1 MARAK
6 TKREAILDAALSTF
20 VARGYSETKVGEIAE
35 RARVAEGTLYTYF
48 DSKEDLLLALFDEK
62 WGGII
67 DEIRGRIARYDDP
80 DDKLKAMFKAV
91 VDLFKKDRE
100 LAEMF
105 LVDVKQSSIF
115 LNNYTVNR
123 VVEFIDLIEEIL
135 IEGKKR
141 GIYRAD
147 LDTKVAKMVVFGAAQ
162 GIMLAWVLNDSREV
176 RSKSFSFSLPRAA
189 LGMKG
194 VIRDGLHKH

>member
-6 TKREAILDAALSTF
+6 TKREAILGAALGTF
-20 VARGYSETKVGEIAE
+20 VARGYSETKVGEIAQ
-35 RARVAEGTLYTYF
+35 RAGVAEGTLYTYF

-67 DEIRGRIARYDDP
+67 DEIRARIARYDDP
-80 DDKLKAMFKAV
+80 DDKLKAMFKTV
-91 VDLFKKDRE
+91 VTLFRKDRE

-115 LNNYTVNR
+115 LNNYTVKR

-135 IEGKKR
+135 KEGKKR

-162 GIMLAWVLNDSREV
+162 GIMLAWVLNDSCEV

-189 LGMKG
+189 LGLKG
-194 VIRDGLHKH
+194 VVRDGLHKH